1 MGPPVAVPHSV
12 SLYAVPQEVVVIVPE
27 YRSYKYF
34 IFGDKVVIV
43 DPGTYEVVD
52 VLILA

>member
-1 MGPPVAVPHSV
+1 MPRSV
-12 SLYAVPQEVVVIVPE
+12 SLYAVPEEVVIIVPE
-27 YRSYKYF
+27 YRRYKFF

-43 DPGTYEVVD
+43 DPGTYKIVD